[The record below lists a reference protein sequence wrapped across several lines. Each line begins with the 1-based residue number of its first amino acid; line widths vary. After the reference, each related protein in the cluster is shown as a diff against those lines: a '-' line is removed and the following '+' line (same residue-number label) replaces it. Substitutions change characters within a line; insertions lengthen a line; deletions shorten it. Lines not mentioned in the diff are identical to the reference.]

1 MPGPIQS
8 IERAA
13 AVLRLLARG
22 PLPVGEVA
30 AALGLAKPTVHGI
43 LRTLVEVG
51 FADQD
56 RRTGRYLLATALHGL
71 GTGYL
76 DPNELRG
83 RVLGRADALA
93 ARSGAAVRVAVPVAG
108 TVTVVHHVFRPDN
121 DLDQEHGVGEV
132 LPAHATALGKIL
144 LAYDPELALAVRNTP
159 LTAFTHRTLVTRP
172 ALEKELGEIRS
183 VGWAADIDE
192 RRTGWAGIAVP
203 LRTTGGLVVGALG
216 IDGPVDALSED
227 GVRARPSTVDQV
239 RDAARA
245 ASRDLGFAG

>member
-56 RRTGRYLLATALHGL
+56 RRTGRYLLAPALHGL

-93 ARSGAAVRVAVPVAG
+93 ARSGAAVRVAVPVDG

-121 DLDQEHGVGEV
+121 DLEQEHGVGEI
-132 LPAHATALGKIL
+132 LPAHASALGKIL
-144 LAYDPELALAVRNTP
+144 LAYDPKLAAALRNTAP
-159 LTAFTHRTLVTRP
+159 AALTHRTLVARP
-172 ALEKELGEIRS
+172 ALERELAEVRS
-183 VGWAADIDE
+183 G
-192 RRTGWAGIAVP
+192 GWAGEIEETRAGWAGVAAP

-216 IDGPVDALSED
+216 VDGPVDSVSED
-227 GVRARPSTVDQV
+227 GVRPRPAVVEQV